1 MSPDNAILEEFQDIL
16 DDDDIK
22 IPPKAT
28 NRLLLAGILS
38 LKNQVT
44 DLKQTQIDCAKSI
57 ADAMKPIKK
66 NPSIILGEFIQIHPK
81 TAVSIFI
88 VGLLLS
94 NIWFIDEFRI
104 AVLTWL
110 KVPIYFINL
119 LH

>member
-1 MSPDNAILEEFQDIL
+1 MPPDNAILEEFQDIL

-66 NPSIILGEFIQIHPK
+66 NPMFILGDFIQRHPK
-81 TAVSIFI
+81 TAAS
-88 VGLLLS
+88 LLAFLLMLS
-94 NIWFIDEFRI
+94 NIWFIDDFRV

-110 KVPIYFINL
+110 KVPAYFINL